1 VVFNVGEIPPGGD
14 FMRCGE
20 DLVIYEIWGVI
31 LVFRGTISSG

>member
-20 DLVIYEIWGVI
+20 DLVIYEI
-31 LVFRGTISSG
+31 